1 MCRWIGQEEGNVDF
15 VIQGKFGAFI
25 PDKDPNGIAEGVA
38 SWLLDSAKAKS
49 LSDAAKKCGAPHAAR
64 DIVKSI
70 GDHSLMWKRL
80 QEKRDKIEKE
90 IAKLRLG
97 LSADDPDVSGFETED
112 DNDNVSKSESIEVE
126 EGKER
131 NI

>member
-1 MCRWIGQEEGNVDF
+1 MHLWTGQEEGNIDF

-38 SWLLDSAKAKS
+38 SWLLDSEKAKS

-97 LSADDPDVSGFETED
+97 LSADDPDVSGSETED
-112 DNDNVSKSESIEVE
+112 ESENVNKSESIEVV
-126 EGKER
+126 EGKEST
-131 NI
+131 I

>member
-1 MCRWIGQEEGNVDF
+1 
-15 VIQGKFGAFI
+15 
-25 PDKDPNGIAEGVA
+25 VA
-38 SWLLDSAKAKS
+38 SWLLDPEKAKS

-70 GDHSLMWKRL
+70 GDHSFMWKRL

-97 LSADDPDVSGFETED
+97 LSADDPDVSGSETED
-112 DNDNVSKSESIEVE
+112 ESENVNKSENIEVVEGE
-126 EGKER
+126 ESK
-131 NI
+131 I